1 MIAKFFW
8 LGVILL
14 IVWTVFRVIE
24 MRNSKL
30 SQSKQDSQSRDSSKP
45 NTGKSGPRKGGGN
58 DAGGDLLDLRECDEC
73 GEFVT
78 RAGCSRAA
86 CPVRG

>member
-1 MIAKFFW
+1 MIAKVFW
-8 LGVILL
+8 LGVI
-14 IVWTVFRVIE
+14 IVVVWTVFRVIE

-30 SQSKQDSQSRDSSKP
+30 GQAKQDGQTGNSSKP
-45 NTGKSGPRKGGGN
+45 NARKSGSKKAGGN
-58 DAGGDLLDLRECDEC
+58 NADDNLLELRECDEC

-78 RAGCSRAA
+78 SVGCSRAA

>member
-8 LGVILL
+8 LGVILVV
-14 IVWTVFRVIE
+14 VWTVFRVIE

-30 SQSKQDSQSRDSSKP
+30 GQSRRHGQNGDSSKP
-45 NTGKSGPRKGGGN
+45 NKRKSGPKKAGGN
-58 DAGGDLLDLRECDEC
+58 DVGEDLLDLRECDEC

-78 RAGCSRAA
+78 GAGCSRAA
-86 CPVRG
+86 CRVRG

>member
-8 LGVILL
+8 LGVILVV
-14 IVWTVFRVIE
+14 VWTVFRTIE

-30 SQSKQDSQSRDSSKP
+30 GQSKQDGQNANSSKP
-45 NTGKSGPRKGGGN
+45 NKRKSDPKKAGGN
-58 DAGGDLLDLRECDEC
+58 DTGEELLELRECDEC

-78 RAGCSRAA
+78 GAGCSRAA

>member
-8 LGVILL
+8 LGVILVV
-14 IVWTVFRVIE
+14 VWTVFRVIE

-30 SQSKQDSQSRDSSKP
+30 SRSKQDGQSGDSSKP
-45 NTGKSGPRKGGGN
+45 KTRKSGCKKVGGT
-58 DAGGDLLDLRECDEC
+58 DAAEDPLELRECDEC

-78 RAGCSRAA
+78 GAGCSRAA
-86 CPVRG
+86 CSVRG